1 MWSVATSRAREDRPA
16 YHHGDLRRALLDAA
30 ATLLAEHGAEGVSLR
45 EAARRAGVSHN
56 APYRHFPTREALL
69 AALAEEG
76 FARLAALLE
85 SAAPAAKETRLAAV
99 GRAYLAFAA
108 ASPALFLLMF
118 GPGLRKQAH
127 PDLAA
132 AARRAMDALR
142 AAMPPDS
149 ARHHTIGAW
158 ALVHGLA
165 HLIVDGQLA
174 NDIPTESLITDA
186 LSAYRP

>member
-1 MWSVATSRAREDRPA
+1 MREERPA

-30 ATLLAEHGAEGVSLR
+30 GELLAGHGAGGVSLR

-69 AALAEEG
+69 AALAEDG
-76 FARLAALLE
+76 FARLAARLE
-85 SAAPAAKETRLAAV
+85 AARPSTGEPRLAAA
-99 GRAYLAFAA
+99 GRAYLAFAQA
-108 ASPALFLLMF
+108 EPALFLLMF
-118 GPGLRKQAH
+118 GPTLRKAAH
-127 PDLAA
+127 PGLAA

-142 AAMPPDS
+142 AAMPAPS
-149 ARHHTIGAW
+149 ARHQTIGAW

-174 NDIPTESLITDA
+174 EDIPTDTLVADA